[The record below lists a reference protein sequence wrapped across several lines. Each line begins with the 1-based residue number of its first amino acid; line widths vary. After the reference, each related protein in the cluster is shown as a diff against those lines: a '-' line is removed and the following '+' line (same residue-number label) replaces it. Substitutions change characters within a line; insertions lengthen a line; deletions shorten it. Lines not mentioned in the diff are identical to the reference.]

1 MQSSNMNRGN
11 IFNFEVSYCILNLLT
26 LLCCAGICSGYM
38 APEYAIYGQYSVKSD
53 VYSFGVLTL
62 EILSGRKNISEDLKG
77 YVSMNYI

>member
-1 MQSSNMNRGN
+1 
-11 IFNFEVSYCILNLLT
+11 
-26 LLCCAGICSGYM
+26 M

>member
-11 IFNFEVSYCILNLLT
+11 VFNFEVSYCTLNLLI

-38 APEYAIYGQYSVKSD
+38 APEYAIYEQYSVKSD

>member
-26 LLCCAGICSGYM
+26 WLCCVSDCSGYV

-53 VYSFGVLTL
+53 VYNFGVLTL

-77 YVSMNYI
+77 YVSMN